1 MIALDGM
8 KTDKSEDDTARTNKI
23 ALLLEEWGL
32 LKIMN
37 KKSINMNNVA
47 DISTI
52 KIIPF
57 KEKKEWTLKSK
68 YEIGVKKEELT
79 KKVK

>member
-32 LKIMN
+32 LKIIN
-37 KKSINMNNVA
+37 KKAINLNNVA